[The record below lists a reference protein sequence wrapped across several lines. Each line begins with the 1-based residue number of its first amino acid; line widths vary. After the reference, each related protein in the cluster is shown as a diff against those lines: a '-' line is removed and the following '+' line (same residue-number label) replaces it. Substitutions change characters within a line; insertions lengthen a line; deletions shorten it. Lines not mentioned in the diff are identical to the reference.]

1 MILLRPVWIPD
12 ELRLK
17 RFFYALYD
25 WSFGPTGMIGL
36 GGTYIEVM
44 KDGAF
49 RAAAV
54 DRATALETIA
64 DLRSILLSK
73 KCLWDYDALLLTQ
86 LLRLGEELEIVS
98 IGLDHSKP
106 RHMYDR
112 PTNSRNSIRE
122 LPLRCKRHTCLVKD
136 TCAK

>member
-64 DLRSILLSK
+64 DLRSISLSK
-73 KCLWDYDALLLTQ
+73 
-86 LLRLGEELEIVS
+86 RVPLG
-98 IGLDHSKP
+98 
-106 RHMYDR
+106 
-112 PTNSRNSIRE
+112 
-122 LPLRCKRHTCLVKD
+122 LRCVAVD
-136 TCAK
+136 TALEAGGGA